1 MLTQLGEGRAVK
13 HNCVVGCKGEAGGPR
28 DDSIMLAAKRLIRI
42 ECSID
47 VKPPFAPA
55 VGTLI
60 TGFPL

>member
-13 HNCVVGCKGEAGGPR
+13 HDCVVGCRGEAGGPC
-28 DDSIMLAAKRLIRI
+28 DDSIMLATKRLIRI